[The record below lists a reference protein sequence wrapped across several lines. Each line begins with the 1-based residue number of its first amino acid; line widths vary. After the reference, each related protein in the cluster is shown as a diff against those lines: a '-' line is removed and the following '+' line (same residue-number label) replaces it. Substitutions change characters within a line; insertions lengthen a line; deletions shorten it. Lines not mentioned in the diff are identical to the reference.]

1 MRSAQYYSTQNQV
14 IWPKEFKEIIDSI
27 NDDMFAS
34 GQHDAEEFLTFILN
48 ATHEDLNRVV
58 DKPYVLDEDYYS
70 VDPLVACEDALAKH
84 KLRNNSIISENFMG
98 MFRCT
103 TKCSVCNK
111 EAVKFEPFTTL
122 RLEIPQ
128 DQEGE

>member
-58 DKPYVLDEDYYS
+58 DKPYVLDEDYNS
-70 VDPLVACEDALAKH
+70 VDPQEAFLDALAKH
-84 KLRNNSIISENFMG
+84 KLRNNSIISDNFMG
-98 MFRCT
+98 M
-103 TKCSVCNK
+103 
-111 EAVKFEPFTTL
+111 L
-122 RLEIPQ
+122 L
-128 DQEGE
+128 

>member
-70 VDPLVACEDALAKH
+70 VDPQEAFLDALAKH

-98 MFRCT
+98 MLLCT
-103 TKCSVCNK
+103 TNCSVCNK
-111 EAVKFEPFTTL
+111 EAVKIEPFTGL
-122 RLEIPQ
+122 QLEIPQ